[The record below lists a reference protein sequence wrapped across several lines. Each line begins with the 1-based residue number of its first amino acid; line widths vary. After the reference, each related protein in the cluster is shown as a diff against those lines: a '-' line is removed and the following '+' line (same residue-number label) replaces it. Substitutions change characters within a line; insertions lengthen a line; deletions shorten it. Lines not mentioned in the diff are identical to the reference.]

1 MRSPITSERENI
13 QLLRESGFTQQ
24 QAEAVT
30 AVVERSLQQGFDKF
44 SEVLQ
49 RELAAI
55 RGEMAQMRS
64 ELKIEIRDSRIDI
77 QKSMTDQGWKI
88 IGAVLAIVTIA
99 VAVIKLFPSV
109 PG

>member
-13 QLLRESGFTQQ
+13 QMLRDSGFTQQ

-30 AVVERSLQQGFDKF
+30 LVVERSLQQGFDKF
-44 SEVLQ
+44 AEVLQ

-55 RGEMAQMRS
+55 RGEMAQMRN
-64 ELKIEIRDSRIDI
+64 ELKIEIRDSRIDLR
-77 QKSMTDQGWKI
+77 KSLSDQGWKI
-88 IGAVLAIVTIA
+88 IGAVLTIVTIA
-99 VAVIKLFPSV
+99 VAIIKLFPNI